1 MRLLTLARDLRRRKS
16 REKQSLFVAEG
27 VRSVEELLQW
37 YREGKLKPC
46 VTHRLPLEQSADAIR
61 LLTDRKAHGK
71 VVVVPGLA
79 G

>member
-1 MRLLTLARDLRRRKS
+1 MPKDGYAGSALAGTPGAPLGPRP
-16 REKQSLFVAEG
+16 AG
-27 VRSVEELLQW
+27 A
-37 YREGKLKPC
+37 
-46 VTHRLPLEQSADAIR
+46 PLEQSAEAIR